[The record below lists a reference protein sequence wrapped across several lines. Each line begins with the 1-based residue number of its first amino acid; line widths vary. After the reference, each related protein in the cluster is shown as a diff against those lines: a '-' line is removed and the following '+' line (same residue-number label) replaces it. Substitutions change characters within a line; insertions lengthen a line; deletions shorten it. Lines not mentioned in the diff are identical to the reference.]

1 MAAWTA
7 PVSALVTALVWCV
20 ACACLWLRIEAD
32 VLALLRAAG
41 KRLSGV
47 QPTAPAPKPEPIPVE
62 LLMSLTNESEP
73 WAREQA
79 LQQANELYAKYGDWG
94 KVMQALL

>member
-1 MAAWTA
+1 MS
-7 PVSALVTALVWCV
+7 VLGSALVAVIWVAGCAL
-20 ACACLWLRIEAD
+20 LWWRIEAD

-41 KRLSGV
+41 KRLIGV
-47 QPTAPAPKPEPIPVE
+47 QPTAAAPKPEPIPVE